1 MLIGIDFS
9 INSTAITISDGGYRS
24 FFSFIPNY
32 NENSNAFKV
41 HKQMSDIVNIISYE
55 KIPNEGKYSLDQSIK
70 LRNAQSLSTAI
81 ISKITPILELGG
93 KLFQG
98 EIRIEGFSYSSK
110 GNSFIDLI
118 IYNTFLKANL
128 INKWG
133 HCINVVSPKNL
144 KKLYTG
150 NGNAT
155 KCDMLRTYVENSN
168 GPLREKILSIIDI
181 KDEEFK
187 IPKPIDDIIDSV
199 ALVEVDISI

>member
-1 MLIGIDFS
+1 
-9 INSTAITISDGGYRS
+9 
-24 FFSFIPNY
+24 
-32 NENSNAFKV
+32 
-41 HKQMSDIVNIISYE
+41 MSDIVNIVSYE
-55 KIPNEGKYSLDQSIK
+55 KIPNEEKYVLDQSIK
-70 LRNAQSLSTAI
+70 LRNAQSLANSIVTT
-81 ISKITPILELGG
+81 ISPILEFKG

-98 EIRIEGFSYSSK
+98 EIRIEGFSYASK

-155 KCDMLRTYVENSN
+155 KCDMLRTFIKNSDS
-168 GPLREKILSIIDI
+168 PLCEKILSIVDV
-181 KDEEFK
+181 KDQEFK

-199 ALVEVDISI
+199 ALVEVDLYLNDKAA